1 MPEERKVYRSPARAA
16 AKARPAQT
24 AAPRPPQPPKKPKRR
39 SAKRRRSM
47 LVLGL
52 CLLCLVV
59 VLVVSVVLVRCT
71 AEPEGP
77 AAPDFGTPADAWQKN
92 ELGYYFNT
100 SGQAMPAA
108 VLKGMDVSKFQG
120 EVDWEKAKAAGI
132 DFAIIRCGYGG
143 EWDGQEENWAQDDT
157 YWRRNADECTRLGIP
172 FGTYLYSYATT
183 VEEARSEADHVARLL
198 GLIAPPQEGLDD
210 YTAAPYQLTYPVY
223 YDLEDKYISGVFP
236 AEMAELTEAFF
247 SRLEE
252 HGYTGKQGLYASL
265 NWVRGRFSDPGFD
278 QWRDNLWIARFA
290 DELGYN
296 GTYDMWQSTYSA
308 PGADYGVQSE
318 TVDLDFVMRP
328 FTFTGVSACNG
339 KAAAPVLLNDT
350 RTDELHMDGKDAYAT
365 LATNEPGEDEGG
377 RRVYW
382 TTSDKNIATVDKNGT
397 VRARTDSG
405 ECTITAT
412 LADGTESI
420 SCLVRIGDITV
431 PVFATAGLHG
441 DRTTLADAAA
451 LKASTPD
458 SILLDAGGALHG
470 TQSASLTGG
479 MDMLS
484 GFSAAGY
491 DLQAMAL
498 DDFAYGTSRLVSDAN
513 MGSGPSLASNLINTD
528 ATAVFYRSTS
538 WNRNRV
544 TNGMYTIVE
553 RAGYKIGF
561 FALNDT
567 AQAAKISASNGEF
580 ITARDWTD
588 TANEQ
593 ITALQNAGCDA
604 IIAVAST
611 APEGDW
617 QKALLNSG
625 VTAIIDGTTAESSP
639 NVLGA
644 GLGLDGVAQLNLVFT
659 QGGGCRAEVQSA
671 VTADTL
677 QAKRTDWETLAAS
690 AAADDQTTAS
700 DAADP
705 DKDTA
710 APTESVDEAQQAGAD
725 AYTYAAAKLAGLDAD
740 DQSIYYT
747 PLFTYAE
754 NPDTSKTI
762 SFGNYLAALYAEIV
776 ANDNAGGLPEGTSA
790 EAFAGGVT
798 ELEYGD
804 ITRGD
809 LLNALPATARIQLV
823 SLPADAAKALAD
835 GGTVSRVYQNS
846 LTEYAPE
853 GDTAYIVTD
862 TATLA
867 ALNVDYTVLRDYG
880 DVFWAVRMN
889 INDLTNN
896 FNDDFVLPEA
906 PQYGVGRRG

>member
-16 AKARPAQT
+16 AKARPAKT

-100 SGQAMPAA
+100 NGQAMPAA

-198 GLIAPPQEGLDD
+198 GLTAPPQEGLDD
-210 YTAAPYQLTYPVY
+210 YTAAPYQLSYPVY

-339 KAAAPVLLNDT
+339 KTAAPVLLNDT

-365 LATNEPGEDEGG
+365 LATNEPGKDEGG

-491 DLQAMAL
+491 DLQTMAL
-498 DDFAYGTSRLVSDAN
+498 DMPKS
-513 MGSGPSLASNLINTD
+513 
-528 ATAVFYRSTS
+528 
-538 WNRNRV
+538 
-544 TNGMYTIVE
+544 
-553 RAGYKIGF
+553 
-561 FALNDT
+561 
-567 AQAAKISASNGEF
+567 
-580 ITARDWTD
+580 
-588 TANEQ
+588 
-593 ITALQNAGCDA
+593 
-604 IIAVAST
+604 
-611 APEGDW
+611 
-617 QKALLNSG
+617 
-625 VTAIIDGTTAESSP
+625 
-639 NVLGA
+639 
-644 GLGLDGVAQLNLVFT
+644 
-659 QGGGCRAEVQSA
+659 
-671 VTADTL
+671 
-677 QAKRTDWETLAAS
+677 
-690 AAADDQTTAS
+690 
-700 DAADP
+700 
-705 DKDTA
+705 
-710 APTESVDEAQQAGAD
+710 
-725 AYTYAAAKLAGLDAD
+725 
-740 DQSIYYT
+740 
-747 PLFTYAE
+747 
-754 NPDTSKTI
+754 
-762 SFGNYLAALYAEIV
+762 
-776 ANDNAGGLPEGTSA
+776 
-790 EAFAGGVT
+790 
-798 ELEYGD
+798 
-804 ITRGD
+804 
-809 LLNALPATARIQLV
+809 
-823 SLPADAAKALAD
+823 
-835 GGTVSRVYQNS
+835 
-846 LTEYAPE
+846 
-853 GDTAYIVTD
+853 
-862 TATLA
+862 
-867 ALNVDYTVLRDYG
+867 
-880 DVFWAVRMN
+880 
-889 INDLTNN
+889 
-896 FNDDFVLPEA
+896 
-906 PQYGVGRRG
+906 